1 MIHKI
6 AVVLL
11 TALIVVP
18 AALVADDAAAIY
30 KSKCAICHGPDGSGQ
45 TATGRSMHVRDLR
58 SAEVQKQTDAELE
71 KIITDGKEKMPPF
84 KGKVTEGD
92 IDNLVKWIR
101 SIKAK

>member
-1 MIHKI
+1 MTKKT
-6 AVVLL
+6 AMLL
-11 TALIVVP
+11 ILAMLIVP
-18 AALVADDAAAIY
+18 AAALADDAAAIY

-45 TATGRSMHVRDLR
+45 TAVGKSLKVRDLR

-71 KIITDGKEKMPPF
+71 KIISDGREKMPPF
-84 KGKVTEGD
+84 KGKITEGD

>member
-1 MIHKI
+1 MKKTTIVLVI
-6 AVVLL
+6 AF
-11 TALIVVP
+11 LIVP
-18 AALVADDAAAIY
+18 AALFADDAAAIY

-45 TATGRSMHVRDLR
+45 TAVGKSMHIRDLR
-58 SAEVQKQTDAELE
+58 SADVQKQTDAELE
-71 KIITDGKEKMPPF
+71 KIISDGKEKMPAY